1 MCLRYCFY
9 PRAMKNACRT
19 EAHTK
24 GIWGASDSVQESAT
38 PRSCHAR
45 RSMSFQTLHK
55 CCRILTSRS
64 NVHCPGEM
72 RRQFDGNQNSIKRGQ
87 ESTAGKWGGRGD
99 LAGRDGTSCSRRRIR
114 KLLPRLQQGRL
125 VSGVVGVPPSSIT
138 IDEQQSCTSIH
149 VRCDIRFH
157 QFAIT
162 RSTVAKQRARPLQRR
177 TRCIHA
183 SGFHAAATH
192 ERTGPQSWHA
202 QACSMAARAT
212 HKPGTMYM

>member
-1 MCLRYCFY
+1 MCARSRVRTVCLRYCFH

-99 LAGRDGTSCSRRRIR
+99 LAGRDVRT
-114 KLLPRLQQGRL
+114 
-125 VSGVVGVPPSSIT
+125 VP
-138 IDEQQSCTSIH
+138 
-149 VRCDIRFH
+149 
-157 QFAIT
+157 
-162 RSTVAKQRARPLQRR
+162 
-177 TRCIHA
+177 
-183 SGFHAAATH
+183 AAAVD
-192 ERTGPQSWHA
+192 ESENCSHA
-202 QACSMAARAT
+202 FSKDALSAESSGSLHRRL
-212 HKPGTMYM
+212 P